1 MVSCMRH
8 GIRDMGI
15 VSMVFFLMSFG
26 LGQVLMEHSVQL
38 MSNLI
43 LLFSICPRVICVS
56 FLLR

>member
-43 LLFSICPRVICVS
+43 LLFSICPRVICIS
-56 FLLR
+56 FF